1 VWLAELTECGLLRG
15 SFIPPPQ
22 IAAIRE
28 LTRHRKKLIEQRAS
42 ELQRLG
48 KVAAGDLLPQHRSH
62 DVLEIVVVDS
72 SDRLE
77 TDGGGMSNICLN
89 PVSGP
94 LCAQGG
100 HRVGA
105 GRRWFDGVVAYFWRN
120 IASVSAMSAISC
132 GCTLSLGAW
141 ISDRGSSTP
150 IRMISASG

>member
-1 VWLAELTECGLLRG
+1 MAGGELELLLCRVAVVFAELRPKQVQQAQ
-15 SFIPPPQ
+15 F
-22 IAAIRE
+22 
-28 LTRHRKKLIEQRAS
+28 
-42 ELQRLG
+42 
-48 KVAAGDLLPQHRSH
+48 VAAGDLLPQHRSH

-77 TDGGGMSNICLN
+77 TDGEGMSNICLN

-94 LCAQGG
+94 LVL
-100 HRVGA
+100 R
-105 GRRWFDGVVAYFWRN
+105 VVAYFWRN